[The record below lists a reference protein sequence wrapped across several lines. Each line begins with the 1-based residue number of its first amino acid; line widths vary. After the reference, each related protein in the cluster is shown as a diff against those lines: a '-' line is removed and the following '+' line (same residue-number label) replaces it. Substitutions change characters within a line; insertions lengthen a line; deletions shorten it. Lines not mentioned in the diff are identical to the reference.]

1 MSRNGTRETLAR
13 LARRVAWHDREPVPS
28 WAHRAL
34 AIGTRQAY
42 STAEVH
48 TIRRNAA
55 RLVALASAADSAT
68 VAHGLTWYATARA
81 LAVET
86 LMLARTENHGAPIGV
101 TMRGAAYALA
111 AVSPG
116 MPWAR
121 NGDALAAVLTLAMHG
136 TTDAR
141 DVRAYIRTLPLPV
154 PYGYRPY
161 VDAVRV
167 AIDPDAI
174 TGPKRRA
181 FAIGTDSAGDTVHV
195 AADGHAT
202 LAAAIGAVAR
212 RPGITAARTPTG
224 RAYDVVSASYA
235 LACERLLQ
243 DSPAAWAGSTLPG
256 RERPR
261 LTPARLQAVVWLAW
275 RAIPTNGGAS

>member
-1 MSRNGTRETLAR
+1 VSRNGTRETLAR
-13 LARRVAWHDREPVPS
+13 LARHVAWHGREPAPS
-28 WAHRAL
+28 WANRAL
-34 AIGTRQAY
+34 ASGTRQAY
-42 STAEVH
+42 STAELH
-48 TIRRNAA
+48 KIRQSAA

-68 VAHGLTWYATARA
+68 VARGLAWYTAARA

-86 LMLARTENHGAPIGV
+86 LMLARTANHGAPVDV

-116 MPWAR
+116 MPWHR
-121 NGDALAAVLTLAMHG
+121 NGDALAAVLTLAMRG

-167 AIDPDAI
+167 AVDPDSL
-174 TGPKRRA
+174 TGPKRRS

-195 AADGHAT
+195 TADGHAT

-212 RPGITAARTPTG
+212 RPSITAARTPTG
-224 RAYDVVSASYA
+224 RAYDVVAAAYA

-243 DSPAAWAGSTLPG
+243 AAPDAWGGSTLPG

-261 LTPARLQAVVWLAW
+261 LTPARLQAIVWLAW
-275 RAIPTNGGAS
+275 RAIPTDGGAS

>member
-1 MSRNGTRETLAR
+1 VSRNGTRETLAR
-13 LARRVAWHDREPVPS
+13 IARRVAWHGREPVPS

-34 AIGTRQAY
+34 AIGARQTY
-42 STAEVH
+42 TTAEVH

-55 RLVALASAADSAT
+55 RLAALASAADSAT
-68 VAHGLTWYATARA
+68 VAHGLAWYAAARA

-86 LMLARTENHGAPIGV
+86 LYAARTANPGAPCAV
-101 TMRGAAYALA
+101 TQRGAAYALA

-116 MPWAR
+116 MPWDR

-167 AIDPDAI
+167 ASDPDSL
-174 TGPKRRA
+174 TGPKRHS

-195 AADGHAT
+195 TVDGHAT
-202 LAAAIGAVAR
+202 LAAAIGAVTR

-224 RAYDVVSASYA
+224 RAYDVVAASYA
-235 LACERLLQ
+235 LACERRA
-243 DSPAAWAGSTLPG
+243 SGCCKRRPTRGAAARYPAASG
-256 RERPR
+256 R
-261 LTPARLQAVVWLAW
+261 A
-275 RAIPTNGGAS
+275 